1 MVLTKEEADPCVA
14 DSLRS
19 ASSDAKPESKT
30 LNQEGH
36 DTGGNFSE

>member
-36 DTGGNFSE
+36 WGKFL